1 MSSNTAAVHEKP
13 GAPFSITKRE
23 IPKPQAYQLLIRNRA
38 LATNPVDWKI
48 QEHGFFITKLPNVLG
63 SDISG
68 TVEAVGEGVT
78 HFKKGD
84 RVAAFAGVIASNN
97 IDEGA
102 FQEYTIVYENV
113 TTKLPEHI
121 SFEEGAVLPMAVATA
136 GVAIFPCLEI
146 PRPTSGHKESG
157 GFLVWGG
164 SASVGTAAVQIAKSL
179 GFTVFAVS
187 SPHHHHYIN
196 KLGATATFNYNDSQV
211 VNHIISAAKSH
222 GVEIK
227 YAFDSVSEASSLQQV
242 VRVLQ
247 AFGGGSMCI
256 TLPWPN
262 EVEKPADVTVVN
274 TGSYRILVDLKEF
287 GGWLFND
294 WLAESL
300 ANKTYVPSPSIEI
313 IEGGISSVQKAVNLH
328 KQGLSGKKL
337 VVSLA

>member
-1 MSSNTAAVHEKP
+1 MSSNTAAVHEKV
-13 GAPFSITKRE
+13 GAPLSITKRE
-23 IPKPQAYQLLIRNRA
+23 IPEPKAHQLLIRNRA

-48 QEHGFFITKLPNVLG
+48 QAYGFFITKLPNVLG

-68 TVEAVGEGVT
+68 TVEEIGEGVT

-102 FQEYTIVYENV
+102 FQEYTIAYENA
-113 TTKLPEHI
+113 TTKLPEHV
-121 SFEEGAVLPMAVATA
+121 SFEEGSVLPMAVATA
-136 GVAIFPCLEI
+136 GIGIFPCLEI
-146 PRPTSGHKESG
+146 ARPTSGHKESG

-164 SASVGTAAVQIAKSL
+164 SSSVGTAAVQIAKSL

-187 SPHHHHYIN
+187 SPHHHRYIN
-196 KLGATATFNYNDSQV
+196 KLGAKATFNYNDSEV
-211 VNHIISAAKSH
+211 VDHIISAAKSH

-227 YAFDSVSEASSLQQV
+227 YAYDTISEASSLQQV
-242 VRVLQ
+242 ARVLH
-247 AFGGGSMCI
+247 AFGGGKLCI
-256 TLPWPN
+256 TLEWPK
-262 EVEKPADVTVVN
+262 EVEKPADVTAVH
-274 TGSYRILVDLKEF
+274 TGAFRILIDEKEF

-300 ANKTYVPSPSIEI
+300 ANKTYVPSPSIEVV
-313 IEGGISSVQKAVNLH
+313 EGGIQSIQKALDLH

-337 VVSLA
+337 VLRLA